1 MTDFE
6 IYSLILCLI
15 VFIML
20 VSVFSFLIVSLVK
33 LWFAHIKAGLDD
45 ENIVKELKKEEIKP
59 KKKVFEIIG
68 NIFNIFLC
76 AIFVLIF
83 ILSIYIKCTED
94 TFFDDLPTYR
104 VVLTTSM
111 ESKNKENK
119 YLFENNLNDQLSA
132 FDLITTYKVPNEE
145 DLKLYDILSYI
156 A

>member
-68 NIFNIFLC
+68 NIFNISFSTV
-76 AIFVLIF
+76 APPI
-83 ILSIYIKCTED
+83 
-94 TFFDDLPTYR
+94 P
-104 VVLTTSM
+104 
-111 ESKNKENK
+111 ESKTPIL
-119 YLFENNLNDQLSA
+119 LF
-132 FDLITTYKVPNEE
+132 
-145 DLKLYDILSYI
+145 LYNFIPSILEY
-156 A
+156 